1 MDFTAEQYVDDVL
14 SGEVVVCRWV
24 RLACE
29 RHRRDLETGGER
41 GLFFDER
48 AAKIAIAFFQ
58 VLRHWKG
65 EWAGRPVALEPWQ
78 QFMIWSL
85 FGWKRE
91 NGARRFRQAYV
102 EVPRKNGKTTVAAG
116 IGLLMMLVDNEPGA
130 EIYTAATKR
139 DQARIAHKDAAEMVR
154 QSPELRQMVT
164 RFKDNLHVVESASK
178 FEPLGRDAD
187 STDGLNIHGAICDE
201 VHAWKSRD
209 LWDKIETATGA
220 RRQPLVLGI
229 TTAGYDRQSLCFNLH
244 DYTEKVVSGVIEDDS
259 FFGLIYTIDEGDDW
273 TDEAVWFKANPNLG
287 VSKKLHDMRTL
298 AARAKEMPTA
308 LNAFL
313 RLHLNVWTQASERW
327 IHPDKW
333 RACGREPVPSR
344 EALAGRRCFGGLDLS
359 STLDVTAWVLVFPPV
374 AADEPWWVLPRFW
387 IPEENILDRV
397 RRDRVP
403 YDVWVRDG
411 WMEATPGAVV
421 DYDWIEHAIRADAAA
436 FDLAEAAFDP
446 WNATSVSNH
455 LLDEGVK
462 MVEFRQGYV
471 SMNPA
476 MKAMEVAIAEQRL
489 GHGNH
494 PVLNWMADNLVARMG
509 PAGNVKPDKNESSE
523 KIDGMVALVMGHY
536 RASLQPEKKQSR
548 YASGKGIRTIG

>member
-1 MDFTAEQYVDDVL
+1 MEFTAEGYVDDVL
-14 SGEVVVCRWV
+14 AGRVAACRWV

-29 RHRRDLETGGER
+29 RHRRDLETGHER

-48 AAKIAIAFFQ
+48 AAKVVMAFFR

-65 EWAGRPVALEPWQ
+65 EWAGQRVVLEPWQ

-85 FGWKRE
+85 FGWRRE
-91 NGARRFRQAYV
+91 DGTRRFRQAYV

-116 IGLLMMLVDNEPGA
+116 IGLALMLIDGEPGA

-139 DQARIAHKDAAEMVR
+139 DQARIAHRDAAEMVR
-154 QSPELRQMVT
+154 QSPELREMVT
-164 RFKDNLHVVESASK
+164 SFKDNLHVVDTSSK

-201 VHAWKSRD
+201 VHAWKVRD
-209 LWDKIETATGA
+209 LWDRIETATGA

-244 DYTEKVVSGVIEDDS
+244 DYAEKVVSGVLDDDS

-273 TDEAVWFKANPNLG
+273 EDEATWFKANPNLG
-287 VSKKLHDMRTL
+287 VSKKIHDMRTL
-298 AARAKEMPTA
+298 AERAKAMPTA

-327 IHPDKW
+327 INPERW
-333 RACGREPVPSR
+333 RVCGEEPPSR
-344 EALAGRRCFGGLDLS
+344 AALAGRRCFGGLDLS
-359 STLDVTAWVLVFPPV
+359 STLDVTAWVLVFPP
-374 AADEPWWVLPRFW
+374 AAPDERWWVLPTFW
-387 IPEENILDRV
+387 IPEENIRERV
-397 RRDRVP
+397 KRDRVP
-403 YDVWVRDG
+403 YDAWVRDG
-411 WMEATPGAVV
+411 WMVATPGAVV
-421 DYDWIEHAIRADAAA
+421 DYDWIEHRIRADASE
-436 FDLAEAAFDP
+436 FDLGEAAFDP

-455 LLDEGVK
+455 LLDEGIE
-462 MVEFRQGYV
+462 MVEFRQGYI

-476 MKAMEVAIAEQRL
+476 MKALEVAIAEGRL

-494 PVLNWMADNLVARMG
+494 PVLNWMADNLVARMD
-509 PAGNVKPDKNESSE
+509 PAGNVKPDKNASSE
-523 KIDGMVALVMGHY
+523 KIDGMVALVMAYH
-536 RASLQPEKKQSR
+536 RASLRPEKKRSR
-548 YASGKGIRTIG
+548 YATGGIRTIGS